1 MYVEQSVGIVPGNAT
16 TMPRHPT
23 QNKPTGFSCRYFVKR
38 VEHSR
43 TSTSITFQCIAN
55 RKTLSLS
62 ARYSFIVSRSG
73 KSIIL
78 RAPWKMKKAR
88 SSRWWWF
95 FPQFFFS
102 SAAPVLCRRVVWLR
116 LKIAKKIRI
125 AFLALTMKKKIV
137 GKRVIIAAP
146 ANDDGKEKKQRR
158 REEWDAAKKQ
168 N

>member
-1 MYVEQSVGIVPGNAT
+1 MVPGNAT

-55 RKTLSLS
+55 RKTLS
-62 ARYSFIVSRSG
+62 ARSSFIVSRSG

-78 RAPWKMKKAR
+78 RVPWKMKK
-88 SSRWWWF
+88 SSVESMMVIF
-95 FPQFFFS
+95 FRNFFS
-102 SAAPVLCRRVVWLR
+102 SQRRPFSVAVSCGWGW
-116 LKIAKKIRI
+116 KSQKKNQNCTFG
-125 AFLALTMKKKIV
+125 ADCEKKLHGGKKSRHHRGT
-137 GKRVIIAAP
+137 GKRWWE
-146 ANDDGKEKKQRR
+146 EKKQRR